1 MKLYSDIQIKQ
12 NSEVVSIIE
21 PDVHCNQSG
30 KLNTSNTDE

>member
-12 NSEVVSIIE
+12 NSEVALAIE